1 MISINM
7 NKYIQ
12 DAFGLN
18 GKTAIVIG
26 ASRGIGKAIAEGFG
40 MAGANV
46 IGYGRSAVKKEKN
59 KKSLYKYKSVNFSTK
74 ENIKHE
80 FNLIKEENKNI
91 DILVNAAGIT
101 EPNSSGIKSFKK
113 TFDTNLF
120 LSYETSM
127 CLAELI
133 DKSQGASIINI
144 TSIGSYLGFP
154 KNPAYISSKAALTGM
169 TKALAVDLASSN
181 IRVNNIA
188 PGYIHTDMTDK
199 SFKNKDKSN
208 ERLSRMIIKRWGQ
221 VDDIVG
227 AAIFLASKSSSYMT
241 GSSII
246 IDGGW
251 TVNGL

>member
-1 MISINM
+1 
-7 NKYIQ
+7 
-12 DAFGLN
+12 
-18 GKTAIVIG
+18 
-26 ASRGIGKAIAEGFG
+26 
-40 MAGANV
+40 
-46 IGYGRSAVKKEKN
+46 
-59 KKSLYKYKSVNFSTK
+59 
-74 ENIKHE
+74 
-80 FNLIKEENKNI
+80 
-91 DILVNAAGIT
+91 
-101 EPNSSGIKSFKK
+101 
-113 TFDTNLF
+113 
-120 LSYETSM
+120 
-127 CLAELI
+127 
-133 DKSQGASIINI
+133 
-144 TSIGSYLGFP
+144 
-154 KNPAYISSKAALTGM
+154 M

-188 PGYIHTDMTDK
+188 PGYIHTDMTNE